1 MLIAETDAIISN
13 FWQAIATT
21 AFGIIVSF
29 VIFWATVVR
38 TMVTK
43 EEVCELIQNR
53 SLYAKDRQ
61 YIMEKLAVN
70 KEVQNQ
76 LSTALQKHCEV
87 MSELR
92 IQIATLAKTLETLED
107 RMER

>member
-1 MLIAETDAIISN
+1 MLIAEAEAVISN
-13 FWQAIATT
+13 FWQVVATT
-21 AFGIIVSF
+21 GLGIIISF

-53 SLYAKDRQ
+53 SLYGQDRQ
-61 YIMEKLAVN
+61 YIMEKLAAN
-70 KEVQNQ
+70 KEMQNQ
-76 LSTALQKHCEV
+76 LSVALQKHSEV